1 MNEFHNPYAT
11 ALDGLVLDD
20 PVSAF
25 FDFCRERE
33 KIRFLRKSGAPDPW
47 TEDPIFQ
54 QGRFLNV
61 FREDDRGS
69 KAILRFARSLEKD
82 LSSLTH
88 ALFFARWCNRQE
100 TLDKLSIKILSRS
113 KELRKKL
120 ETLDPWCNVTAYPV
134 EPVYWEG
141 MHYSRFD
148 AATILFGEIKESL
161 TETLTGAQGDVI
173 KATNAVNALFRMQ
186 NDFPIFMAIIDLA
199 WFRPD
204 VIDPASHVPTGI
216 GAIAYLDRLQTY
228 FDLED
233 HQQTC
238 DRMIALQKEYWPEAK
253 RAFQPIDIEYLSCE
267 CRKYYSYVNGTKQFE
282 GKNVFRPKLLIDK

>member
-134 EPVYWEG
+134 EPVHWEG

-161 TETLTGAQGDVI
+161 TETLIGAQGDVI